1 MYGIWRLRS
10 KAVWY
15 VCVLLSNFPS
25 KSWLY
30 TLISHSQVAA
40 ANPPTNSNTTRLP
53 SIHARRIPPTF
64 FDDFDIHSSTSPGVH
79 HPSSHRVLASSIE
92 SARAL
97 FACIPSLFHHSRS
110 GTGDEL
116 QQTQRQGIF
125 SRRGPRVV
133 QVAAVRD
140 KQTLF
145 VAPRPKQEQQQ
156 SSQLHGQGSSLQSQ
170 ATATSTPVPNS
181 STQAPTATAVTMKSR
196 IFTLLARLVLLICC
210 APLPSIDGR

>member
-79 HPSSHRVLASSIE
+79 HHSSHRVLAPSIE

-97 FACIPSLFHHSRS
+97 FSRFPSLFHRSHS